1 MELNYVEVFNVF
13 IDLIKTA
20 MPIAIF
26 LYLANILIT
35 FFFSLAFPKHFGG
48 DR

>member
-26 LYLANILIT
+26 LYLANILIN
-35 FFFSLAFPKHFGG
+35 FFFSLAFPKHFKGE
-48 DR
+48 

>member
-1 MELNYVEVFNVF
+1 MELDYALVFTVF

-26 LYLANILIT
+26 LYLTNIAIN
-35 FFFSLAFPKHFGG
+35 FFFSLAFPKTWRG
-48 DR
+48 DK

>member
-26 LYLANILIT
+26 FIT
-35 FFFSLAFPKHFGG
+35 YNCFCFTSYN
-48 DR
+48 